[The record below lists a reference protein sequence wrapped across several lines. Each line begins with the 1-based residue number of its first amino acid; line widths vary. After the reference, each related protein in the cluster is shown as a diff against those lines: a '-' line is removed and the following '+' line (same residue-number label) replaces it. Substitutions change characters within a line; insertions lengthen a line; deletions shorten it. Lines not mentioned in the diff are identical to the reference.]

1 MSSSSS
7 FSVSFSNSKEE
18 EEADGHCA
26 REVAPPLAFLSLLS
40 KEEVE
45 VGVVGVGVEVVVNGV
60 VVVGAALVVVEEEE
74 EEDEEVSSLEMEV
87 GVVSCA
93 TGPLLSSFS
102 SFVVVVVSTET
113 LFSTTTSSSFVFS
126 LQLLSLPSLSLS
138 LPP

>member
-26 REVAPPLAFLSLLS
+26 REVAPRLVLLSPFS

-45 VGVVGVGVEVVVNGV
+45 VGVVGVGVEMVVDGV
-60 VVVGAALVVVEEEE
+60 VVVGAALVVVEEE

-87 GVVSCA
+87 GVVACA
-93 TGPLLSSFS
+93 TGPLLSSFA

-113 LFSTTTSSSFVFS
+113 LF
-126 LQLLSLPSLSLS
+126 
-138 LPP
+138 

>member
-26 REVAPPLAFLSLLS
+26 REVAPRLVLLSPFS

-45 VGVVGVGVEVVVNGV
+45 VGVVGVGVEVVADG
-60 VVVGAALVVVEEEE
+60 VVGAALVVVEEE

-87 GVVSCA
+87 GVVACA
-93 TGPLLSSFS
+93 TGPLLSSFA

-113 LFSTTTSSSFVFS
+113 LFSTTTSSSLVFS
-126 LQLLSLPSLSLS
+126 LLLRSLPSLSLS